1 MRVATKAAAHAGNL
15 LMHQAMAGNR
25 VFEVLI
31 AGFVRRI
38 SAQQNPR
45 HFQEVALAR
54 QLIDRI
60 AAVQQNAL
68 FGIDPRDGR
77 LTACGVS
84 KAGVETAYPRGSQR
98 TNIHAEVAQGP
109 RDRTQRN

>member
-38 SAQQNPR
+38 AAQQNPG

-68 FGIDPRDGR
+68 FGINPRDGR
-77 LTACGVS
+77 RTACGVS
-84 KAGVETAYPRGSQR
+84 KTGVVTAYTCGRQR
-98 TNIHAEVAQGP
+98 TNIHAGIALRP
-109 RDRTQRN
+109 